1 MGEKYMLQSCNF
13 SKLTSR
19 NAHIYIYSRGG
30 LKPRPPCWGDQKVP
44 TDLRVIGTKANIYV
58 AP

>member
-1 MGEKYMLQSCNF
+1 MLQSCNF